1 MFEELTERFETVFR
15 KLRGYGKLSEKNIE
29 DSLREVRRALL
40 EADVHYKVVKEFITR
55 VEEKAVGQEVLRSVT
70 PGQQVVKVV
79 YDEMTTLLGGAA
91 RDIHYAS
98 SGPTLIMIVGLQGS
112 GKTTVAG
119 KLARYFRLK
128 GRRAL
133 MVAADIYRPAAID
146 QAEILAKDAGVLCY
160 CRRDEAEPV
169 DICNGGISFG
179 QKEGCDVILFD
190 TAGRLHIDEEM
201 MRELEQ
207 IKSNIRPH
215 EILLV
220 ADGMTGQ
227 DAVNMASQF
236 KTRLDF
242 DGIILTKLDGDARG
256 GAALSILA
264 VTGKPIKFV
273 SIGEKLDAL
282 ERFHPERMASRILGM
297 GDILSLVEKAEE
309 TVSLEKAKELEERM
323 RKEALTLDDFL
334 DQLAQIKRMGSL
346 DQILGMIPGLGGR
359 ALKGLPIDDDALI
372 RVEAMIKSMT
382 REERRRPEIID
393 GSRRRRVAA
402 GSGTTVQD
410 VNRLLK
416 QFSMMKKMM
425 KQFGKLDAKGLGRSL
440 FSFR

>member
-273 SIGEKLDAL
+273 SVGEKLDAL